1 MQRFIRVIQ
10 WLVGITFV
18 ISGLIKL
25 IDPIGFSYKLIEYF
39 HVFGWG
45 CTSGLALL
53 LSVLLCVVEVLA
65 GLALLLGYQPRKVT
79 SILFVTIIF
88 FTFLTGLTYLSGY
101 INPAMYRPE
110 LGEQTVNT
118 SWFQSFQE
126 DDMLVSDCGCFG
138 DALPLHPKTSF
149 IKDVILFILIS
160 FLLKNNGR
168 IKLLT
173 TQNASRNGV
182 VIGGFISI
190 FFALYS
196 INFLPIIDFRPY
208 KKGNNISQLMRIPEG
223 APTDSSVIIFKY
235 RNKKSGYIQNFNLM
249 EIPNDSLWEYVD
261 REDKVIRKGYRPPI
275 HDFQAIDALGKDR
288 TQDLLQSEKVLLIIS
303 YDVQEADVADF
314 KKFKYLTPLQKKGY
328 SIYIWTSSLSRDIA
342 VMKKETNLPFEV
354 LMGDRTLLKTI
365 IRSNPGLTLL
375 KKGTVIQHWHHHDL
389 PSLTEI
395 EK

>member
-110 LGEQTVNT
+110 LGEQAVNT

-303 YDVQEADVADF
+303 YDVQEADVVDF

-328 SIYIWTSSLSRDIA
+328 SIYIWTSSLSRNIA